1 MEVRSTLSMNTLLS
15 SRMSATQAQIQTL
28 QRQVATGQRAETYA
42 QLGTQAGANIALH
55 NEANTVATFQQNNQV
70 LIGRMSAMDQAMT
83 AMHDPAESVKSDAY
97 ALMPSDTQ
105 RNALILSAQN
115 AFSTV
120 VNALQTSVGGRAL
133 FSGDGT
139 DVTPIVSTVFS
150 DLQSAITALPQ
161 PVDTTAVESTI
172 DNFFS
177 TPSNFYQGGSSLQ
190 PSAVDKNIS
199 VDYGILAS
207 DPAFKD
213 LLQGLATIALMPT
226 PDGVNITDAQYTTA
240 IQGAASTLSQGVGQ
254 LNQLISSNGSNQAL
268 VENTNTQHATTLTMV
283 QEQINTIEQTD
294 LAEAASQL
302 AQLSTQLQATY
313 EMTAQLNQL
322 SLINYLS

>member
-226 PDGVNITDAQYTTA
+226 PDGVNITDAQYTAA

>member
-55 NEANTVATFQQNNQV
+55 NEANTVAIFQQNNQV

-226 PDGVNITDAQYTTA
+226 PDGVNITDAQYTAA

>member
-55 NEANTVATFQQNNQV
+55 NEASTVATFQQNNQV

-226 PDGVNITDAQYTTA
+226 PDGVNITDAQYTAA